1 MNKWDE
7 AVIAYEESVK
17 YKHRYLWNCYN
28 NCAWG
33 LANKLGEYKK
43 SETYYKKSI
52 ELNNNN
58 ITWANLGRLYMDF
71 IKDDNEAEKC
81 FRESLKIKEKT
92 SGAHVFLGQVLAK
105 RVDNIDAIEE
115 AKKHLIRS
123 LELGDT
129 RGKECLEEIILREKK
144 KEVIKDTQEEKKKDD
159 DDSKELEFF
168 SNTDRIINVLERPTE
183 ALMASPDNKIL
194 ASGDATGKIILYD
207 LEKLDPDDFNN
218 TVKYDFFQKEGTNC
232 NEVQFSH
239 SGKYLAAGCFD
250 DKQRSSKLYIFN
262 IEEILNNGL
271 NKESISKCNKPLFND
286 TIGFTNKINTNA
298 MQFTPDD
305 EYVMVGLQM
314 QLVVHIPFYQI
325 SIKDGK
331 LANDIFSKILLKQA
345 SLDINNLESVS
356 ALDLCHDLLI
366 VGTSRGR
373 VFVIDVKIKKLL
385 YQYNHKD
392 ATSIV
397 TSVMIT
403 DDLRWVISS
412 DVYGEMY
419 FYSVK
424 LKDDNN
430 KDGKNNNKK
439 LKSTIAAKIVHD
451 KIYDIERASYFEDM
465 HFRAVSELQGYNDK
479 LICSSSH
486 DGNIALFELINA
498 DIYTGKAMV
507 RLISRVES
515 CHEYLAINTT
525 SWILTKIGL
534 CLFTGIHVQNFYMHA

>member
-1 MNKWDE
+1 MGIWDE
-7 AVIAYEESVK
+7 AVVAYEEAVK
-17 YKHRYLWNCYN
+17 TKHRYLWNCYN

-33 LANKLGEYKK
+33 LANKLGQYEK
-43 SETYYKKSI
+43 SEKYYKKSI

-71 IKDDNEAEKC
+71 LKDDVEAEKC

-105 RVDNIDAIEE
+105 RVDNVEAIEE

-144 KEVIKDTQEEKKKDD
+144 KQVIKTEEKKDGD
-159 DDSKELEFF
+159 GTGDNDEEKELEFF

-207 LEKLDPDDFNN
+207 LEKLNADDFNN
-218 TVKYDFFQKEGTNC
+218 TKKFDFFQKEGTNC

-239 SGKYLAAGCFD
+239 NGKFLAAGCFD
-250 DKQRSSKLYIFN
+250 DAQRSSKLFIFN
-262 IEEILNNGL
+262 IEEILKNGL
-271 NKESISKCNKPLFND
+271 NEESIKKCNKPLFD
-286 TIGFTNKINTNA
+286 GKDVIQFTNKINTNA

-314 QLVVHIPFYQI
+314 QYAIHIPFYQV
-325 SIKDGK
+325 SVKDGK
-331 LANDIFSKILLKQA
+331 LANDIYSKILLKQA

-356 ALDLCHDLLI
+356 SLELVEDLLV

-397 TSVMIT
+397 TSVMMT

-424 LKDDNN
+424 LKGDED
-430 KDGKNNNKK
+430 KDSKGKK

-451 KIYDIERASYFEDM
+451 KIYDIQRASYFEDM
-465 HFRAVSELQGYNDK
+465 HFRQVSELQCYNDK
-479 LICSSSH
+479 LVCSSSH
-486 DGNIALFELINA
+486 DGNIALFELINS
-498 DIYTGKAMV
+498 DVYTGKAMV

-515 CHEYLAINTT
+515 AHEYLAINTT
-525 SWILTKIGL
+525 SWILTNIGL
-534 CLFTGIHVQNFYMHA
+534 CLFTGNYT